1 MEKVFRTTLVD
12 QISIKLDKEGLDGL
26 DVKEE
31 LVLIS
36 DQIVQLNRQVISS
49 SESLGQK
56 VVEGNELL
64 RQDIKAVHQDI
75 QLIRQDIQLVRQDI
89 QSIHQGLQ
97 LIRQDIQLIHQELV
111 DFRKKIGFWVKVLI
125 TGVWGVVASL
135 IANLIFQVISR

>member
-36 DQIVQLNRQVISS
+36 DQIVQLHRQVISS

-56 VVEGNELL
+56 VVDGNELL

-75 QLIRQDIQLVRQDI
+75 QLIRQDIQL
-89 QSIHQGLQ
+89 
-97 LIRQDIQLIHQELV
+97 IHQEMV
-111 DFRKKIGFWVKVLI
+111 DFRKKIGFGVKVLI

-135 IANLIFQVISR
+135 IANLIFRIIGG